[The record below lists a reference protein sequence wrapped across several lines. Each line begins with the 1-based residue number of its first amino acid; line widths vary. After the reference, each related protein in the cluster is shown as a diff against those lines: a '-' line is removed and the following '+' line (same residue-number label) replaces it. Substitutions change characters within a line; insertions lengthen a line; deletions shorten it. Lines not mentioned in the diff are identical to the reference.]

1 MKQFDTIVAN
11 SNLSREMQ
19 EMLGT
24 YLLFERYFMEQ
35 SVLKAITLDA
45 FDDGQKTSSVVD
57 DVFFIIRKSIRRSIK
72 THSID
77 GICAVINNAATCLEE
92 EFVAS
97 LKAPLKIGYPSGYID
112 LAQAYNAFQTSI
124 QQGKIQ
130 TNDNEQARI
139 QFIIQLNNT
148 DTSTEFIE
156 TLYTT
161 IKDEIKIAFPKITTK
176 ECELLDSCLSG
187 LKSVRDTL
195 KAVND
200 FGLQQLRST
209 AIKPR
214 LHTWVDQFI
223 SLNFAFSEEELSTY
237 EAGETFIQ
245 SLIVQLD
252 GLLNSFKNVMSERNY
267 DALVSL
273 LATDA
278 TARLERAIKKSTF
291 NRLGGL
297 ALDQEIR
304 ALCSYLT
311 TSTSWSVRDKMVRIT
326 QIATLLNLEKVRIP
340 ACWHKYFVQIL
351 MNDAQLNS

>member
-1 MKQFDTIVAN
+1 M
-11 SNLSREMQ
+11 
-19 EMLGT
+19 
-24 YLLFERYFMEQ
+24 
-35 SVLKAITLDA
+35 KAISLDS
-45 FDDGQKTSSVVD
+45 FEDGQQTSSVVD
-57 DVFFIIRKSIRRSIK
+57 DVFFIVRKSIRRSIK

-97 LKAPLKIGYPSGYID
+97 LKAQLKSGYPSGYID

-124 QQGKIQ
+124 QQGKLQ
-130 TNDNEQARI
+130 TSDSEQARTN
-139 QFIIQLNNT
+139 FIIQLNNT

-156 TLYTT
+156 TLWST
-161 IKDEIKIAFPKITTK
+161 IKEEITVAFPKITTK
-176 ECELLDSCLSG
+176 ECEILDSCLSG

-209 AIKPR
+209 AVKPR

-223 SLNFAFSEEELSTY
+223 SLNHTFSEEELSAY

-245 SLIVQLD
+245 SLIVQFE
-252 GLLNSFKNVMSERNY
+252 GLLNSFKGVMSDRNY
-267 DALVSL
+267 DALVGL
-273 LATDA
+273 LATD
-278 TARLERAIKKSTF
+278 TTVRLERAIKKSSF

-311 TSTSWSVRDKMVRIT
+311 ASTSWSVRDKMVRLT
-326 QIATLLNLEKVRIP
+326 QIATLLNLEKVSEVVEYWNP
-340 ACWHKYFVQIL
+340 AEQDERTAWRLTPSEVRTTL
-351 MNDAQLNS
+351 ALRNDFKSDEIKRLKL